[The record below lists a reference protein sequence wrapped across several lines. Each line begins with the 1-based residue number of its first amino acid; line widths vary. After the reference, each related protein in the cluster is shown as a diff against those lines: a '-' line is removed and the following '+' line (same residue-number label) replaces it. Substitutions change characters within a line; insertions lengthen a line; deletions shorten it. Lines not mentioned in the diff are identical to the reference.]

1 MTTLYLDTETF
12 SDKKDF
18 KPESTKIISIQYK
31 ESGGE
36 LNVLKEWKSDE
47 KTILKT
53 FYDYRKQLTG
63 RESVVIVGHNI
74 LRSDIPLL
82 IHRAALHK
90 IDSASNLIDLFHEA
104 IVIDTMQ
111 CLLPFNK
118 FRFKGLNSVELSRKL
133 KIREPKYKNT
143 EISGFYRE
151 NKFNEIE
158 EHIIADMNFI
168 EDLWRTLQTEQD
180 KIKKAL
186 VL

>member
-1 MTTLYLDTETF
+1 MITLYFDMETF

-31 ESGGE
+31 ESEGE

-47 KTILKT
+47 KTILKA
-53 FYDYRKQLTG
+53 FYDYLKQLSSK
-63 RESVVIVGHNI
+63 EQIIMVGHNV
-74 LRSDIPLL
+74 LRSDVPLL
-82 IHRAALHK
+82 MYRMSLHN
-90 IDSASNLIDLFHEA
+90 IDSASNLAVLFHKSF
-104 IVIDTMQ
+104 VIDTMQ

-118 FRFKGLNSVELSRKL
+118 FRFKGLNSMELSKKL

-143 EISGFYRE
+143 EISGFYMKS
-151 NKFNEIE
+151 KFNEIE
-158 EHIIADMNFI
+158 EHIAADINFI

>member
-1 MTTLYLDTETF
+1 MKTLYFDTETF

-36 LNVLKEWKSDE
+36 LNVLKEWESDE

-53 FYDYRKQLTG
+53 FCEHIKQLSGKET
-63 RESVVIVGHNI
+63 VVIVGHNV

-82 IHRAALHK
+82 VYRAALHK
-90 IDSASNLIDLFHEA
+90 IDSTSNLTDLFHEA

-111 CLLPFNK
+111 CLLPFNR
-118 FRFKGLNSVELSRKL
+118 FRLKGLNSVDLSRKL

-143 EISGFYRE
+143 EISDFYRE
-151 NKFNEIE
+151 KRFNEIE
-158 EHIIADMNFI
+158 EHIIADINFI
-168 EDLWRTLQTEQD
+168 EDLWRALQAEQD

-186 VL
+186 AS